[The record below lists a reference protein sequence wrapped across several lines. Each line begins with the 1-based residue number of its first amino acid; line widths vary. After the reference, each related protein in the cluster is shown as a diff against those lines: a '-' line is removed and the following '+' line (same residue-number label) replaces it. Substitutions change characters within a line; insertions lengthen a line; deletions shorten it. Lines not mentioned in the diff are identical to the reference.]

1 MSLPLLNFTTVMFFF
16 DNHFIVNFAALEN
29 PAQRLA
35 VVLVALS
42 LLVGSLQAVRE
53 HGWTLT

>member
-1 MSLPLLNFTTVMFFF
+1 MSLPLLNFYYCNGFF
-16 DNHFIVNFAALEN
+16 DSHFIANFAALEN

-53 HGWTLT
+53 RGWTLT